1 MNNETLQIIQ
11 TVALAF
17 ITGFFGWLSKDVV
30 PMIKNKIDSQNND
43 KIVQYENMAFNF
55 AKNIVVPLAIN
66 ATLGDAEKRQL
77 AAQRLSAKLD
87 EVGIELP
94 ESTILAINER
104 AYQAYKANGG
114 DVHKHVIISDDN
126 TDQVSTDDIQSSA
139 VAQPVVAA
147 QPVQQSVAPVVSS
160 ASVAPVQSAEP
171 AQSSSAE
178 PVQSAPFN
186 PYANQTQG
194 DVK

>member
-17 ITGFFGWLSKDVV
+17 ITGFFGWVSKDVV
-30 PMIKNKIDSQNND
+30 PMIKNKIDSQKND

-77 AAQRLSAKLD
+77 AAQRLSSKLD
-87 EVGIELP
+87 EVGIDLP

-114 DVHKHVIISDDN
+114 DVHKRLVVTDDDN
-126 TDQVSTDDIQSSA
+126 QSTDAVQSSSA
-139 VAQPVVAA
+139 SQTVVQPASA
-147 QPVQQSVAPVVSS
+147 PVQQSEAPVVSS
-160 ASVAPVQSAEP
+160 ASVAPVQP
-171 AQSSSAE
+171 AQQSE
-178 PVQSAPFN
+178 IVQSAPIN
-186 PYANQTQG
+186 PYATNTQG

>member
-1 MNNETLQIIQ
+1 MNNETIQIIQ

-30 PMIKNKIDSQNND
+30 PMIKNKIDSQKND

-66 ATLGDAEKRQL
+66 STLGDAEKRQL
-77 AAQRLSAKLD
+77 AAQRLSSKLD
-87 EVGIELP
+87 EVGIDLP

-114 DVHKHVIISDDN
+114 DVHKRLVVTDDDN
-126 TDQVSTDDIQSSA
+126 QSTDAVQSSSA
-139 VAQPVVAA
+139 SQTVVQPASA
-147 QPVQQSVAPVVSS
+147 PVQQSAAPVVSN
-160 ASVAPVQSAEP
+160 ASVAPAQP
-171 AQSSSAE
+171 AQQSE
-178 PVQSAPFN
+178 IVQSAPIN
-186 PYANQTQG
+186 PYATNTQG

>member
-30 PMIKNKIDSQNND
+30 PMIKNKIDSQKND

-66 ATLGDAEKRQL
+66 STLGDAEKRQL
-77 AAQRLSAKLD
+77 AAQRLSSKLD
-87 EVGIELP
+87 ELGIDLP

-114 DVHKHVIISDDN
+114 DVHKRLVVTDDDN
-126 TDQVSTDDIQSSA
+126 QSSSA
-139 VAQPVVAA
+139 SQTVVQPASA
-147 QPVQQSVAPVVSS
+147 PVQQSSAPVVSN
-160 ASVAPVQSAEP
+160 ASVAPAQP
-171 AQSSSAE
+171 AQQSE
-178 PVQSAPFN
+178 PVQSVPVN
-186 PYANQTQG
+186 PYATNTQG

>member
-30 PMIKNKIDSQNND
+30 PMIKNKIDSQKND

-66 ATLGDAEKRQL
+66 STLGDAEKRQL
-77 AAQRLSAKLD
+77 AAQRLSSKLD
-87 EVGIELP
+87 EVGIDLP

-114 DVHKHVIISDDN
+114 DVHKRLVVTDDDN
-126 TDQVSTDDIQSSA
+126 QSTDAVQSSSA
-139 VAQPVVAA
+139 SQTVVQPASD
-147 QPVQQSVAPVVSS
+147 PVQQSEAPVVSS
-160 ASVAPVQSAEP
+160 ASVAPVQP
-171 AQSSSAE
+171 AQQSE
-178 PVQSAPFN
+178 IVQSAPIN
-186 PYANQTQG
+186 PYATNTQG

>member
-30 PMIKNKIDSQNND
+30 PMIKNKIDSQKND

-66 ATLGDAEKRQL
+66 STLGDAEKRQM

-87 EVGIELP
+87 EVGINLP

-114 DVHKHVIISDDN
+114 DVHKRLEVTDDDN
-126 TDQVSTDDIQSSA
+126 QSTGTVQSSSVNQA
-139 VAQPVVAA
+139 VVQPASA
-147 QPVQQSVAPVVSS
+147 PVQQSVAPVVSS
-160 ASVAPVQSAEP
+160 ASVAPVQP
-171 AQSSSAE
+171 AQQSESA
-178 PVQSAPFN
+178 QSAPVN
-186 PYANQTQG
+186 PYANNTQG

>member
-30 PMIKNKIDSQNND
+30 PMIKNKIDSQEND

-66 ATLGDAEKRQL
+66 STLGDAEKRQL
-77 AAQRLSAKLD
+77 AAQRLSSKLD
-87 EVGIELP
+87 EVGIDLP

-114 DVHKHVIISDDN
+114 DVHKRLVVTDDDN
-126 TDQVSTDDIQSSA
+126 QSTDAVQSSSA
-139 VAQPVVAA
+139 SQTVVQPASA
-147 QPVQQSVAPVVSS
+147 PVQQSEAPVVSS
-160 ASVAPVQSAEP
+160 ASVAPVQP
-171 AQSSSAE
+171 AQQSE
-178 PVQSAPFN
+178 IVQSAPIN
-186 PYANQTQG
+186 PYTTNTQG

>member
-30 PMIKNKIDSQNND
+30 PMIKNKIDSQKND

-77 AAQRLSAKLD
+77 AAQRLSSKLD
-87 EVGIELP
+87 EVGIDLP

-114 DVHKHVIISDDN
+114 DVHKRLVVTDDDN
-126 TDQVSTDDIQSSA
+126 QSTDAVQSSSA
-139 VAQPVVAA
+139 SQTVVQPASD
-147 QPVQQSVAPVVSS
+147 PVQQSEAPVVSS
-160 ASVAPVQSAEP
+160 ASVAPVQP
-171 AQSSSAE
+171 AQQSE
-178 PVQSAPFN
+178 IVQSAPIN
-186 PYANQTQG
+186 PYATNTQG